1 MKICQCDKSVI
12 ETLSSEVEILG
23 CPEADPGCSQ
33 VPDNST
39 FLDEIEWAMSYN
51 NIFLRKM
58 D

>member
-1 MKICQCDKSVI
+1 MQIICDDTNEPCQMKICQCDKSVI

-39 FLDEIEWAMSYN
+39 FLNEIE
-51 NIFLRKM
+51 
-58 D
+58 

>member
-39 FLDEIEWAMSYN
+39 FLDDIV
-51 NIFLRKM
+51 
-58 D
+58 

>member
-33 VPDNST
+33 IPDNST
-39 FLDEIEWAMSYN
+39 FLNEIEKS
-51 NIFLRKM
+51 
-58 D
+58 